1 VVVTVGLLVFRGQLE
16 RSLPL
21 VLFAGILAAAT
32 TAWLQAAP
40 LAADAWRRGVA
51 AALAV
56 VAGMLLAF
64 LSAPADRL
72 GGTFGLALYALLLA
86 VGAVAGVRYTR
97 ARARP

>member
-1 VVVTVGLLVFRGQLE
+1 
-16 RSLPL
+16 

-97 ARARP
+97 ARARS